1 MSLLVIYFTYLDGRD
16 GEIVVK
22 DLAAVDSTCNRV
34 SSYIFK
40 RPYTWDEV
48 PVFNA
53 RINHAIDRGCN
64 WNDGNILYSVRN
76 CATT

>member
-1 MSLLVIYFTYLDGRD
+1 MSLLVIDLTYLDGRD

-22 DLAAVDSTCNRV
+22 EMAAVDSTCNRV

-40 RPYTWDEV
+40 RPYAWDEM

-53 RINHAIDRGCN
+53 RINNAIDHGC
-64 WNDGNILYSVRN
+64 D
-76 CATT
+76 